1 MLQIFYHAEP
11 NQIPHILCSP
21 CMKNVCP
28 EMAMKYL
35 EMIEKVATSVVV
47 TLAKASVAL
56 KKGDWDGSKRELDSQ
71 AEVQIIGGY
80 ISYMYTYIHIII
92 AQ

>member
-1 MLQIFYHAEP
+1 MLQIFHRSEP

-28 EMAMKYL
+28 KMATKYL
-35 EMIEKVATSVVV
+35 EMIEKVAPSVVV

-56 KKGDWDGSKRELDSQ
+56 KKGDWDGSKKELDSQ
-71 AEVQIIGGY
+71 AEVQIIRGY
-80 ISYMYTYIHIII
+80 ISYMYAYIHIIT